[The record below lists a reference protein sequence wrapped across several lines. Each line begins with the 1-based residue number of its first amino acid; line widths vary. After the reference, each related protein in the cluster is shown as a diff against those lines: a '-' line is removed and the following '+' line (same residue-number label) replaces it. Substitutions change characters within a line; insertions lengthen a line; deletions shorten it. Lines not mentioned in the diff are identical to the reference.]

1 MRQKSVLGTY
11 FSTLMVARKL
21 AIPSI
26 SSLYT
31 VHTRDPQSVVQIWSM
46 LIAVFSFP
54 GLWYVHESQCMIGK
68 LFAHLTPSL
77 HRHALYLLQVRE
89 VFNKASPVLLI
100 RFLGTSPDS
109 STIQPLLHSLCV
121 QISYLY
127 DQPIEDIP
135 SDLVLLQVRQ
145 IHRNQPF
152 VVLETFLNSKVITLY
167 MY

>member
-1 MRQKSVLGTY
+1 
-11 FSTLMVARKL
+11 
-21 AIPSI
+21 
-26 SSLYT
+26 
-31 VHTRDPQSVVQIWSM
+31 
-46 LIAVFSFP
+46 
-54 GLWYVHESQCMIGK
+54 MIGK

-145 IHRNQPF
+145 IHRNPPF
-152 VVLETFLNSKVITLY
+152 LAPEAFLNSKVITLY
-167 MY
+167 MYMHDCSYRFATIPISLSPCGKRECTLGSSVLPIPTARGILHLYEITALT